1 MSLNSW
7 SESEQEAIRGQL
19 DRMLKSGPFLQSRR
33 RQRFLE
39 YIVNEALAGR
49 GERLKGYTIALAV
62 FDRPETFDPAV
73 DPVVRV
79 EAARLRDKLREY
91 YEADGHDDAVRID
104 LPKGSYTPHIEFRQ
118 SVAPSHQPDGRVE
131 TTVSETHPR
140 KTLARSLAT
149 AIIAM
154 LLVLLAGFSVWR
166 WWGASTSS
174 SERASIAVLPFEN
187 IGSDPK
193 WERYA
198 DGDHRG
204 HRYRPVA
211 LQGPVRRRPKFY

>member
-39 YIVNEALAGR
+39 YIVTEALAGR

-62 FDRPETFDPAV
+62 RSPRDVRSGV

-91 YEADGHDDAVRID
+91 YEADGQDDAVRID
-104 LPKGSYTPHIEFRQ
+104 LPKGS
-118 SVAPSHQPDGRVE
+118 
-131 TTVSETHPR
+131 
-140 KTLARSLAT
+140 
-149 AIIAM
+149 
-154 LLVLLAGFSVWR
+154 
-166 WWGASTSS
+166 
-174 SERASIAVLPFEN
+174 
-187 IGSDPK
+187 
-193 WERYA
+193 
-198 DGDHRG
+198 
-204 HRYRPVA
+204 
-211 LQGPVRRRPKFY
+211 